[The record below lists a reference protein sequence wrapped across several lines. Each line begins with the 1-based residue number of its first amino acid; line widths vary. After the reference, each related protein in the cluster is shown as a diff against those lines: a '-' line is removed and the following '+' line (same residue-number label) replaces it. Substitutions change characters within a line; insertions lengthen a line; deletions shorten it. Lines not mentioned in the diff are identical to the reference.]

1 MVVYRGKYQKKRGNM
16 EDMALGRD
24 KDKDMDKKLKRSMV
38 VVVAA
43 INSEE
48 ILKSHRMNVACGYDQ

>member
-1 MVVYRGKYQKKRGNM
+1 MDVYREKYQKKKENM
-16 EDMALGRD
+16 EGMALGRD
-24 KDKDMDKKLKRSMV
+24 KDTDTDKKLKTSPL

-48 ILKSHRMNVACGYDQ
+48 ILKS

>member
-1 MVVYRGKYQKKRGNM
+1 MFSEEWVIVLMDVYREKYQKKKENM
-16 EDMALGRD
+16 EGMALGRD
-24 KDKDMDKKLKRSMV
+24 KDTDTDKKLKTSPL

-48 ILKSHRMNVACGYDQ
+48 ILKS